1 MAVNTTNHR
10 APNRGARTSREGAV
24 AGSGAV
30 AQQRGDETAPSLQP
44 TARRGFPWPAA
55 RSSSRAQ
62 GSGSPLTTP
71 LRPGHLTRV
80 FRPPDGFSLC
90 TLVP

>member
-1 MAVNTTNHR
+1 MTTTNHR
-10 APNRGARTSREGAV
+10 APNQGARTSWEGAV

-30 AQQRGDETAPSLQP
+30 VQQRGDETAPSLQL
-44 TARRGFPWPAA
+44 TARHGFPWPAA
-55 RSSSRAQ
+55 RSSARAQ
-62 GSGSPLTTP
+62 GGGFPLTAP

-80 FRPPDGFSLC
+80 FRPPDPPSLC